1 MSLFHTL
8 PQHPWETL
16 DRLIGLC
23 LGFANCEEFDEGK
36 CDGEVC
42 YSGSRGCEGSFF
54 KQKGKKHFIFFKKKD
69 LQCFVE
75 GRCVGVLLD
84 EEAAEDEEEC
94 LVGFNS
100 TSWIYFLVK
109 EYNVACTSTV

>member
-1 MSLFHTL
+1 M
-8 PQHPWETL
+8 
-16 DRLIGLC
+16 
-23 LGFANCEEFDEGK
+23 
-36 CDGEVC
+36 
-42 YSGSRGCEGSFF
+42 
-54 KQKGKKHFIFFKKKD
+54 
-69 LQCFVE
+69 E